1 MKPETFRRMVKWLGI
16 VILAHLAAMLIFAIV
31 LAGSAESFAKESPAY
46 AYSIV
51 LTFDIIFYV
60 AFVFLVNRLETSY
73 ADFDRNLKNAMKSED
88 FTVFGYYKSNFLNE
102 QLIKAAVMSGFHIP
116 FAVFYQVLGFSLTA
130 TTKFEQF
137 YILDAGFY
145 GVAGSAV
152 LGFLLW
158 TVTVTAIWL
167 VINVGSLL
175 LRYYILK
182 KEIESFK

>member
-1 MKPETFRRMVKWLGI
+1 MYYR
-16 VILAHLAAMLIFAIV
+16 LIKT
-31 LAGSAESFAKESPAY
+31 L
-46 AYSIV
+46 
-51 LTFDIIFYV
+51 
-60 AFVFLVNRLETSY
+60 
-73 ADFDRNLKNAMKSED
+73 
-88 FTVFGYYKSNFLNE
+88 SNFLNE

-167 VINVGSLL
+167 AINVGSLL